1 METETT
7 PERLENCP
15 PTPELPEII
24 NPQIKSLEE
33 ARILT
38 VKGGESNCVICLNRC
53 VDQSFPDSCLHVFC
67 FGCISKWT
75 QQKNSC
81 PLCKKSEF
89 KFGLFRTLK
98 Y

>member
-1 METETT
+1 METT

-15 PTPELPEII
+15 PTPELLPAI
-24 NPQIKSLEE
+24 NLNPNPTIKSLEE

-67 FGCISKWT
+67 FECISKWT

-89 KFGLFRTLK
+89 KFGLFRS
-98 Y
+98 